1 MYSGATELCS
11 DGVDNDCDAIVD
23 NCSCSDL
30 GCSETVKYAGTPSS
44 AVLYGTGQSSS
55 LVTVVVSGST
65 FTTLSDFVGYWL
77 LT

>member
-1 MYSGATELCS
+1 MHSGATELCS
-11 DGVDNDCDAIVD
+11 DAVDNDCDMVVD

-30 GCSETVKYAGTPSS
+30 GCSETVKYAGIPSS

-55 LVTVVVSGST
+55 LVTVLVSGLS
-65 FTTLSDFVGYWL
+65 FTTLSDAVGYWL